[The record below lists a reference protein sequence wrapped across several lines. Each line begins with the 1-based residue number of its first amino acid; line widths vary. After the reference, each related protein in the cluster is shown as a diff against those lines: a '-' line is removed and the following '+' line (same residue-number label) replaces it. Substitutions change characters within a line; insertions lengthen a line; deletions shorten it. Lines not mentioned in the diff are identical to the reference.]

1 MEEFVLLLSG
11 SIDRHSDSLNLT
23 TSIGASIGA
32 SIGISQNQLNQDT
45 YKKYLKAADDALY

>member
-11 SIDRHSDSLNLT
+11 SIDRHSGSLNLT
-23 TSIGASIGA
+23 TSIGA
-32 SIGISQNQLNQDT
+32 SIGISQNQLNQDI

>member
-23 TSIGASIGA
+23 TSIGASIG
-32 SIGISQNQLNQDT
+32 ISQNQLNQDT